1 MTQENKSG
9 KEILLELLDILADKH
24 WKDNTILKAIYLP
37 KLWNK
42 LIQDLEMNPDMSEEY
57 FLELMED
64 FD

>member
-9 KEILLELLDILADKH
+9 KEILLELLDLLADKH
-24 WKDNTILKAIYLP
+24 WKDNTTLKAIFLP

-57 FLELMED
+57 FLELIED
-64 FD
+64 F